1 MFKRVSCLLIV
12 GMLCLCL
19 APNFAHA
26 KKGEGKHAEL
36 LFKVVNKL
44 MSKGDQ
50 SVISIGRVLKAETYL
65 KKLKQPEKA
74 LAELQKLETEIT
86 DKELLFAANTIRML
100 IMKEAEKNPQKL
112 LDGLEGVIASAKERA
127 CK

>member
-1 MFKRVSCLLIV
+1 MFKKVSCLVIV
-12 GMLCLCL
+12 GMLFLGL
-19 APNFAHA
+19 TTDFALA
-26 KKGEGKHAEL
+26 KKGDGKNAEL
-36 LFKVVNKL
+36 LFMVVNKL

-65 KKLKQPEKA
+65 KKLKQPQKA
-74 LAELQKLETEIT
+74 LEELQKLETEIT
-86 DKELLFAANTIRML
+86 DKELLFAANAIRMV
-100 IMKEAEKNPQKL
+100 IMKESEKNPQKL